1 LEKSLRLR
9 FRENFDRFNNAIY
22 KEKEMA
28 DFRRWIP
35 VLAVLAIIIGTAT
48 TASAA
53 TALSCIAGGA
63 VIPELRSEGIT
74 ELTGDL
80 VYNCVGGTPT
90 GEGLPIPRVNIQVFM
105 NSPLAITSRLI
116 GSGDEALLMIDDPAE
131 VDQTLCLTPLTGC
144 ALIGLGA
151 GDAAQQAS
159 YKGGRVSVFQGVPAA
174 LNSVLFTAVPVDPP
188 GTATD
193 SVALDGTGAPLA
205 RVIRITN
212 IRVNASAFHGAT
224 GATNLTALTS
234 ASPSS
239 TLPINQQGI
248 QTIGIILQ
256 GLVVSFTNT
265 PQPGGF
271 SFQQCFASS
280 SVVTTDET
288 PTTVDFVDGGAITF
302 TEGFGTSFKTRTI
315 GDGTVDSPATVVVA
329 QDNPGQFFNTE
340 TGFYNPN
347 FPNGLGAAP
356 GGAGLAD
363 FGTRLKVTFS
373 NIQAGVTLAAPAVIT
388 NGTLTI
394 KATATESGPYSP
406 IATDRTFTAT
416 STSSSF
422 TWIWEVT
429 AADISVESVTIPFQ
443 ASFTGPPHQP
453 ALGTAQVSGW
463 FAPTSTDMVAETEAV
478 APIPRFQDFSVNPD
492 AFTIQKCQ
500 THLLFP
506 FVTNQLGFDTGIA
519 ITNTS
524 TDQYG
529 TTPQQGPCS
538 IFFYG
543 LNAPAVF
550 VTPSDVTSAGG
561 PWASTVLTLAPNFQG
576 YIIADCDF
584 QYAHGFAFVTKVGT
598 TDVAMGY
605 LALIIP
611 DSPFGGARIPQDFTK
626 KAGNSGEQLT
636 N

>member
-1 LEKSLRLR
+1 
-9 FRENFDRFNNAIY
+9 
-22 KEKEMA
+22 MA

-35 VLAVLAIIIGTAT
+35 VLAVVAIIIGTAT

-90 GEGLPIPRVNIQVFM
+90 LQNAPVPRVNVQVFM

-116 GSGDEALLMIDDPAE
+116 GAGDEALLMIDDPAE
-131 VDQTLCLTPLTGC
+131 ADQTLCTTPVLGCTMTG
-144 ALIGLGA
+144 IGA
-151 GDAAQQAS
+151 GDAAQQAA

-174 LNSVLFTAVPVDPP
+174 LNSVLFTGVPVDPP
-188 GTATD
+188 GTA
-193 SVALDGTGAPLA
+193 LDGSGNPLA

-248 QTIGIILQ
+248 QTIGIILP
-256 GLVVSFTNT
+256 GLVVTYSNI

-271 SFQQCFASS
+271 SFQQCFASGGNDDSS
-280 SVVTTDET
+280 SVSAGLV
-288 PTTVDFVDGGAITF
+288 TF

-315 GDGTVDSPATVVVA
+315 GDGVTADSPATVVVA
-329 QDNPGQFFNTE
+329 EDQPGQFFNTE

-373 NIQAGVTLAAPAVIT
+373 NIQAGVTISAPARIT

-394 KATATESGPYSP
+394 NGTGSETGPYSP
-406 IATDRTFTAT
+406 VGTDFSFTAT
-416 STSSSF
+416 ASSNSF
-422 TWIWEVT
+422 TWVWEVV
-429 AADISVESVTIPFQ
+429 AADISQESVAIG
-443 ASFTGPPHQP
+443 FTATWSGPPNQP

-463 FAPTSTDMVAETEAV
+463 FAPTSTDTVAETESV
-478 APIPRFQDFSVNPD
+478 APIPRFQDFSINPD

-519 ITNTS
+519 ISNTS

-529 TTPQQGPCS
+529 TTPQQGPCNLY
-538 IFFYG
+538 FYG

-550 VTPSDVTSAGG
+550 TTPSDVTSAGG
-561 PWASTVLTLAPNFQG
+561 PFATTVLTVAPNFQG

-611 DSPFGGARIPQDFTK
+611 DSPFGGARAPQDFTK
-626 KAGNSGEQLT
+626 KAGNAGEQLAY
-636 N
+636 

>member
-1 LEKSLRLR
+1 MRLR
-9 FRENFDRFNNAIY
+9 FKENFDRFNYAIY

-35 VLAVLAIIIGTAT
+35 VLAVLAIIIGTAS
-48 TASAA
+48 TANAQA
-53 TALSCIAGGA
+53 GLSCIAGGA
-63 VIPELRSEGIT
+63 VIPQLRSEGIT

-80 VYNCVGGTPT
+80 VYNCVGGKPT
-90 GEGLPIPRVNIQVFM
+90 IIGQQIPRVNIQVFM

-116 GSGDEALLMIDDPAE
+116 GAGDEALLMIDEPDPA
-131 VDQTLCLTPLTGC
+131 DQLLCDQSPTIGCQLTGT
-144 ALIGLGA
+144 GA
-151 GDAAQQAS
+151 GDAAQQAA
-159 YKGGRVSVFQGVPAA
+159 YKGPGRFNVFQGVPAA

-188 GTATD
+188 GTALD
-193 SVALDGTGAPLA
+193 SSGNPLA

-212 IRVNASAFHGAT
+212 IRVNASAFHGAA
-224 GATNLTALTS
+224 GVTNLTALTS
-234 ASPSS
+234 ASPSQ

-256 GLVVSFTNT
+256 GLVVSYTNS

-271 SFQQCFASS
+271 SYQQCFPSQT
-280 SVVTTDET
+280 VNTDDN
-288 PTTVDFVDGGAITF
+288 PDSFVEAGIVTF
-302 TEGFGTSFKTRTI
+302 TEGFGTSFKTRGI
-315 GDGTVDSPATVVVA
+315 GDNSAEDATATVVVD
-329 QDNPGQFFNTE
+329 QNTPGQFFNTE
-340 TGFYNPN
+340 TGFYNSQ
-347 FPNGLGAAP
+347 FPGSMGAAP

-363 FGTRLKVTFS
+363 FGTRLKVTFT
-373 NIQAGVTLAAPAVIT
+373 NIQAGVTIT
-388 NGTLTI
+388 ADAFQAGSGFLELQGT
-394 KATATESGPYSP
+394 ASEGGPYNPVGGFS
-406 IATDRTFTAT
+406 FTAT
-416 STSSSF
+416 SSSNSF
-422 TWIWEVT
+422 TWVWEVID
-429 AADISVESVTIPFQ
+429 ASLAVESVDIRFT
-443 ASFTGPPHQP
+443 ASWSGPPNQP
-453 ALGTAQVSGW
+453 ALGTSQISGW
-463 FAPTSTDMVAETEAV
+463 FAPTSTDTVAETEAV

-529 TTPQQGPCS
+529 TTPQSGPCS
-538 IFFYG
+538 LYFYG

-550 VTPSDVTSAGG
+550 TTPSDVTSAGG
-561 PWASTVLTLAPNFQG
+561 PFASTVLTMAPNFQG

-611 DSPFGGARIPQDFTK
+611 DSPFGGARLPQDFTRK
-626 KAGNSGEQLT
+626 GEASGEQLT

>member
-1 LEKSLRLR
+1 
-9 FRENFDRFNNAIY
+9 
-22 KEKEMA
+22 MA

-80 VYNCVGGTPT
+80 VYNCIGGTPT
-90 GEGLPIPRVNIQVFM
+90 GANQPIPRVNIQVFM

-131 VDQTLCLTPLTGC
+131 ADQTLCPNAVLGC
-144 ALIGLGA
+144 SLNGLGA

-159 YKGGRVSVFQGVPAA
+159 YKNGRYSVFQGVPAA

-188 GTATD
+188 GTA
-193 SVALDGTGAPLA
+193 LDANLQPLA

-212 IRVNASAFHGAT
+212 IRVNASAFHGAA

-256 GLVVSFTNT
+256 GLVVTYTNA

-271 SFQQCFASS
+271 SYQQCFRSGANDDSS
-280 SVVTTDET
+280 SVDAG
-288 PTTVDFVDGGAITF
+288 TVTF

-315 GDGTVDSPATVVVA
+315 GDGTPDSGATVVVA

-347 FPNGLGAAP
+347 FGGGLGTAP

-373 NIQAGVTLAAPAVIT
+373 NIQAGVTITTNAVQF
-388 NGTLTI
+388 NGTDPDLDNSTLVLRG
-394 KATATESGPYSP
+394 TASETGPYNPVGANFS
-406 IATDRTFTAT
+406 FTAT
-416 STSSSF
+416 ASSNSF
-422 TWIWEVT
+422 TWVFEVT
-429 AADISVESVTIPFQ
+429 RADISVEHVSIN
-443 ASFTGPPHQP
+443 FTATWKGPPNQP
-453 ALGTAQVSGW
+453 HLGTSQLSGW
-463 FAPTSTDMVAETEAV
+463 FAPTSTDTVAETESV

-506 FVTNQLGFDTGIA
+506 FVTNQSGFDTGLA
-519 ITNTS
+519 ISNTS

-529 TTPQQGPCS
+529 TTPQQGPCTLY
-538 IFFYG
+538 FYG
-543 LNAPAVF
+543 LNAPQAF
-550 VTPSDVTSAGG
+550 TTPSDVTSAGG
-561 PWASTVLTLAPNFQG
+561 PWAATVLSIAQGFQG
-576 YIIADCDF
+576 YVIADCDF

-611 DSPFGGARIPQDFTK
+611 DSPFGGGRVPQSFTQK
-626 KAGNSGEQLT
+626 PGNSGEQLT

>member
-1 LEKSLRLR
+1 
-9 FRENFDRFNNAIY
+9 
-22 KEKEMA
+22 MA

-35 VLAVLAIIIGTAT
+35 VLAVVAIIIGTAT

-90 GEGLPIPRVNIQVFM
+90 DLGAPVPRVNIQVFM

-131 VDQTLCLTPLTGC
+131 ADQTLCLQPVTGCNLTGV
-144 ALIGLGA
+144 GA
-151 GDAAQQAS
+151 GPAQQTA
-159 YKGGRVSVFQGVPAA
+159 YKGGRFSVFQGVPSA
-174 LNSVLFTAVPVDPP
+174 LNSVLFTGVPVDPP
-188 GTATD
+188 GTA
-193 SVALDGTGAPLA
+193 LDTSGQPLN

-248 QTIGIILQ
+248 QTIGIILP
-256 GLVVSFTNT
+256 GLVVTYSNK

-280 SVVTTDET
+280 SVVDGD
-288 PTTVDFVDGGAITF
+288 TVTFVDGADVTF

-315 GDGTVDSPATVVVA
+315 GDGTLDSPATVVVA

-347 FPNGLGAAP
+347 FGNGLGAAP

-363 FGTRLKVTFS
+363 YGTRLKVVFT
-373 NIQAGVTLAAPAVIT
+373 NIPANVNITAPAVVT

-394 KATATESGPYSP
+394 KGTSSESGPYSP
-406 IATDRTFTAT
+406 VSAFSFTAT
-416 STSSSF
+416 STANSF
-422 TWIWEVT
+422 TWVWEVT
-429 AADISVESVTIPFQ
+429 RADISQENATIPFQ
-443 ASFTGPPHQP
+443 ASWTGPGGTHPP

-463 FAPTSTDMVAETEAV
+463 FAPTSTDMVAETEAD
-478 APIPRFQDFSVNPD
+478 AKIPRFQDFSANPD

-519 ITNTS
+519 ISNTS

-529 TTPQQGPCS
+529 TTPQSGPCHLY
-538 IFFYG
+538 FYG
-543 LNAPAVF
+543 VNAPAVF
-550 VTPSDVTSAGG
+550 DTPSDVTSAGG
-561 PWASTVLTLAPNFQG
+561 PFASTVLTLAPNFQG

-611 DSPFGGARIPQDFTK
+611 DSPFGGNRIPQAFPAK
-626 KAGNSGEQLT
+626 PGNSGEQLGY
-636 N
+636 